1 MFFIGKEEKEWRKKI
16 QEREGKCKV
25 TLALE
30 ALMEL
35 GGAV

>member
-1 MFFIGKEEKEWRKKI
+1 MFGVGKEEKEWRKRV
-16 QEREGKCKV
+16 QEREGRCKV